1 MNKINL
7 EYIKTFDPCQDGLDN
22 YIKYHKEF
30 NGTMTEFLSLEH
42 IPYEDKVWLLVKVI
56 DYKILQQWSVDC
68 AESVLHIYEDRYP
81 GDNRVRDCIE
91 TTKKYLVG
99 ECSIE
104 EVDAAGAA
112 AAAAAWSAGYD
123 ADAADAADA
132 AWAARY
138 AAGSARYAAS
148 AARSVDVARSARAAW
163 SADAAADAAES
174 AAWSAAAD
182 AAGSVDAARS
192 ARFAAVKEQENI
204 NLSLLIA
211 LLQE

>member
-1 MNKINL
+1 MTKINL
-7 EYIKTFDPCQDGLDN
+7 EYIKTFKPCQDGLDN
-22 YIKYHKEF
+22 YTKYHKEF
-30 NGTMTEFLSLEH
+30 EGSMTEFLSLEH
-42 IPYEDKVWLLVKVI
+42 IPYEDKVWLVVKVI
-56 DYKILQQWSVDC
+56 DYKILQKWSVDC
-68 AESVLHIYEDRYP
+68 AESVLHIYEDKYP

-132 AWAARY
+132 AWAAA
-138 AAGSARYAAS
+138 AAG
-148 AARSVDVARSARAAW
+148 ARS
-163 SADAAADAAES
+163 AADAAS
-174 AAWSAAAD
+174 D
-182 AAGSVDAARS
+182 
-192 ARFAAVKEQENI
+192 KEEQKDI

>member
-1 MNKINL
+1 MTKINL

-42 IPYEDKVWLLVKVI
+42 IPYEDKVWLVVKVI
-56 DYKILQQWSVDC
+56 DYKILQKWSVDC
-68 AESVLHIYEDRYP
+68 AESVLHIYEDKYP

-104 EVDAAGAA
+104 EVNATRS
-112 AAAAAWSAGYD
+112 AAWSA
-123 ADAADAADA
+123 
-132 AWAARY
+132 ARS
-138 AAGSARYAAS
+138 ATESARS
-148 AARSVDVARSARAAW
+148 AARSAAW
-163 SADAAADAAES
+163 SADAAAAADADAAGARSARS
-174 AAWSAAAD
+174 AAWSAAAAAWAAA
-182 AAGSVDAARS
+182 AAGARS